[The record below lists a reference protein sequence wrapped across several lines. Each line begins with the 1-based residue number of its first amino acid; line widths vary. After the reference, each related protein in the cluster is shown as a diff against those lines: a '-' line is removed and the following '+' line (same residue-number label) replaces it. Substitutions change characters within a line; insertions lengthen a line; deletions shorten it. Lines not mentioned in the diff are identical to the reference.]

1 VADAPIFRRERAAV
15 PGLRAGWILDRKHD
29 VIVIGSGVGGL
40 TAANLLAAHGLSVLV
55 LERHYEIGGLTQ
67 AFTRRG
73 YHFDTGVHYLGDLGP
88 RSPLRLLLSHL
99 APGALSFHPLP
110 TLYEKI
116 RGADLTLDLGGG
128 PAELR
133 AQLHATAPDQRPAI
147 DRYLEEVLACA
158 RLMPSFFFDRM
169 RPRHDVPR
177 HAPLFRYADRTTE
190 EALAALGMSK
200 RLAGI
205 VSYAWGNYACPPA
218 RSSFAAHAVEVAH
231 YLAGE
236 GPHHAFYPVGGGQA
250 ISDALASALVKRGG
264 GVVVRAGVKEIQLEA
279 GRATGVVLDDGRE
292 LAANT
297 VIAATGVGTLLDRL
311 LPSAP
316 ALDPLRERVAN
327 IGPSSAHVA
336 LYLGLRATPKEL
348 GLDGSNHWLG
358 ESIAKMA
365 DEGLGAAWVRG
376 ERSAPPGVFVSVGSV
391 NDPAFASR
399 HPGRTTMEATVVLP
413 RAPFDAWTGTA
424 RARRGPEYEALK
436 ARLARELSAVV
447 FAALPQLEP
456 HVDHLEL
463 STPLS
468 TEHFTSYARGEAC
481 GLDHSPRRFRE
492 GPYPA
497 TPIAGLYLAGQ
508 DAWLCGVAG
517 AAFGGVL
524 CASAILQ
531 KDLARSLLRAR

>member
-1 VADAPIFRRERAAV
+1 M

-40 TAANLLAAHGLSVLV
+40 TVANLLAVHGLSVLV

-73 YHFDTGVHYLGDLGP
+73 YHFDTGVHYLGDLGS
-88 RSPLRLLLSHL
+88 RSPLRSLLSHL
-99 APGALSFHPLP
+99 APGALAFHPLP
-110 TLYEKI
+110 VVYEKI

-128 PAELR
+128 PASLR
-133 AQLHATAPDQRPAI
+133 EQLRRAAPDEGPAI

-169 RPRHDVPR
+169 RPRSDVPR
-177 HAPLFRYADRTTE
+177 HAPLFRFSDRTTE
-190 EALAALGMSK
+190 EALASLGMSR

-205 VSYAWGNYACPPA
+205 VSYAWGNYACPPM
-218 RSSFAAHAVEVAH
+218 RSSFAAHAIEVAH
-231 YLAGE
+231 YLAGD

-264 GVVVRAGVKEIQLEA
+264 AVVVRAGVKEIRIEG
-279 GRATGVVLDDGRE
+279 GRAAGVVLDDGRE
-292 LAANT
+292 LAAPT
-297 VIAATGVGTLLDRL
+297 VIAATGASTMIERL
-311 LPSAP
+311 VPTCSA
-316 ALDPLRERVAN
+316 LEPLRERVAR

-336 LYLGLRATPKEL
+336 LYLGLCATPSVL

-365 DEGLGAAWVRG
+365 DEELGAAWVRG
-376 ERSAPPGVFVSVGSV
+376 ERSAPPGVFVSAGSV

-399 HPGRTTMEATVVLP
+399 HPGRTTVEATVVLP
-413 RAPFDAWTGTA
+413 RAPFDAWSGTE
-424 RARRGPEYEALK
+424 RARRGAEYEQLK
-436 ARLARELSAVV
+436 ARLTRELAAVV
-447 FAALPQLEP
+447 FDALPQLAP
-456 HVDHLEL
+456 YVDHLEL

-468 TEHFTSYARGEAC
+468 TEHFTSHARGEAC
-481 GLDHSPRRFRE
+481 GLDHSPTRFRE

-497 TPIAGLYLAGQ
+497 TQIAGLYLAGQ

-524 CASAILQ
+524 CASSILQ
-531 KDLARSLLRAR
+531 KDLARSLLRAP